1 MQKLRTHWSHRE
13 PRMTSRLL
21 LRMMIALIGLF
32 LLMQLSGCGST
43 RTVYVQA
50 PVIPLPSN
58 LTAETPKP
66 KVSNSMSWSDSL
78 LLNARLYSALRQCN
92 LDKVSIRR
100 IEVQR
105 SK

>member
-1 MQKLRTHWSHRE
+1 M
-13 PRMTSRLL
+13 
-21 LRMMIALIGLF
+21 RMMIALVGLF

-66 KVSNSMSWSDSL
+66 KVPNSMPWSDSL
-78 LLNARLYSALRQCN
+78 LLNARLYSALEQCN
-92 LDKVSIRR
+92 IDKADIRKAEEGR
-100 IEVQR
+100 MLISLEGTCTAQGGTR
-105 SK
+105 FCTKSE

>member
-1 MQKLRTHWSHRE
+1 M
-13 PRMTSRLL
+13 
-21 LRMMIALIGLF
+21 RMMIALVGLF

-66 KVSNSMSWSDSL
+66 KVPNSMSWSDSL
-78 LLNARLYSALRQCN
+78 LLNARLYSALEQCN
-92 LDKVSIRR
+92 IDKADIRKAEEGR
-100 IEVQR
+100 MLISLEGTCTAQGGTR
-105 SK
+105 FCTKSE